1 MKDSISNTFYNPK
14 KSLSTNKRKISLV
27 KNKNS
32 IEINK
37 TNSNLFTS
45 YVKNTKKKK
54 SSINY
59 LLCILIR
66 QISIKLKNHFRILFP
81 ISIIKP
87 QKIK

>member
-54 SSINY
+54 SSI
-59 LLCILIR
+59 
-66 QISIKLKNHFRILFP
+66 KLPLMHINSPNFNKT
-81 ISIIKP
+81 
-87 QKIK
+87 QKSFSHTIANINK